1 MNLVVT
7 GKQIELTEG
16 LKTMVEQELTFL
28 NDVLPQDKT
37 VTVTLEA
44 KPVHK
49 ATIFF
54 YHDSEIVRL
63 EQDGRDLYVL
73 FPQLAKRLVKHL
85 RGIESLKREFKK
97 EQASDKIPMSV
108 EESVEDI
115 ELYSEVTKRKRFEMK
130 PMSEKEAVLQ
140 MQMLGH
146 EQFIFANADLQNT
159 ICLLYTRKDG
169 DFGVIETT
177 Y

>member
-1 MNLVVT
+1 
-7 GKQIELTEG
+7 
-16 LKTMVEQELTFL
+16 MVEQELSFL
-28 NDVLPQDKT
+28 NDVLPHDKT

-44 KPVHK
+44 KPVQK
-49 ATIFF
+49 ATILF

-85 RGIESLKREFKK
+85 RGIESLKRAFKK
-97 EQASDKIPMSV
+97 EKTSDKAPMSV
-108 EESVEDI
+108 EEELVEDI